1 MQAGAVDR
9 LDVLTA
15 GLELNAASIARL
27 DAQVKLQQAVGALE
41 DAVQRPL
48 GLPESVWQT
57 APRGLSGKQVNAHP

>member
-1 MQAGAVDR
+1 MDR

-15 GLELNAASIARL
+15 ELELNAASIARL

-48 GLPESVWQT
+48 TTWPDLEQGRAAQ
-57 APRGLSGKQVNAHP
+57 AKQEKP